1 MPPGM
6 GTSPC
11 MDEEESMGRTRVTIA
26 GMAALAALATGCAGA
41 NGDTSTTESE
51 SGAAGSSGSEA
62 LTITSPED
70 GAEVTSPFTL
80 EFDAGDIGPEETG
93 KDHVHIFVDGEE
105 SDYTVV
111 TENTFEIEGLSAGEH
126 TINVTKQH
134 ADHSPTGDEAEITV
148 DVTEG
153 DSSGDTSGGSGND
166 QPDYDY

>member
-1 MPPGM
+1 MRWSGVM
-6 GTSPC
+6 F
-11 MDEEESMGRTRVTIA
+11 A
-26 GMAALAALATGCAGA
+26 GMAAVAVLVAGCAGSDS
-41 NGDTSTTESE
+41 GTSTTESE
-51 SGAAGSSGSEA
+51 SAGGGSGSEA

-111 TENTFEIEGLSAGEH
+111 TENTFEIEGLPAGEH
-126 TINVTKQH
+126 TVTLTKQH
-134 ADHSPTGDEAEITV
+134 ADHSPTGDESEITV
-148 DVTEG
+148 EVTEG
-153 DSSGDTSGGSGND
+153 DSSDDTSGDTSGNSGND